1 MRKLWVILI
10 GLVVLAVV
18 NYSIYSREM
27 LVTKGDSVILQ
38 LAPVDPRS
46 LMQGDYMALRF
57 AVASEA
63 QDQILS
69 SKQINGFVILKPD
82 EKGVG
87 RFVRL
92 DDLSALNN
100 GEVRMR
106 YRLRKGQVKFAT
118 NAFFFQEGQAKLF
131 EAARFGEF
139 RVNKGG
145 DSVLVEMRDENLQ
158 RIGERSLVE

>member
-69 SKQINGFVILKPD
+69 SKQTNGFVILKPD

-139 RVNKGG
+139 RVNKDG

>member
-27 LVTKGDSVILQ
+27 LVTKGGSVILQ

-69 SKQINGFVILKPD
+69 SKQTNGFVILKPD

-139 RVNKGG
+139 RVNKDG

>member
-10 GLVVLAVV
+10 GVIMLAVV

-69 SKQINGFVILKPD
+69 SKQTNGFVILKPD

-139 RVNKGG
+139 RVNKDG

>member
-69 SKQINGFVILKPD
+69 SKQTNGFVVLKPD

-139 RVNKGG
+139 RVNKDG

>member
-10 GLVVLAVV
+10 GVIMLAVV

-69 SKQINGFVILKPD
+69 SKQTNGFVILKPD

-92 DDLSALNN
+92 DDLSALND

-139 RVNKGG
+139 RVNKDG

>member
-1 MRKLWVILI
+1 MRKLAVVLI
-10 GLVVLAVV
+10 GLVVLVVV

-27 LVTKGDSVILQ
+27 LVTKGDSIILQ

-63 QDQILS
+63 QEQIRA
-69 SKQINGFVILKPD
+69 SKQPTGFVILKPD
-82 EKGVG
+82 ERGVG

-92 DDLSALNN
+92 DDLSALNE

-118 NAFFFQEGQAKLF
+118 NAFFFQEGQAMLF

-139 RVNKGG
+139 RVNKDGE
-145 DSVLVEMRDENLQ
+145 SILVEMRDENLQ
-158 RIGERSLVE
+158 RIGERSLIE

>member
-1 MRKLWVILI
+1 MRKLWVILV
-10 GLVVLAVV
+10 GLAVLGIV
-18 NYSIYSREM
+18 NYSIYSREA
-27 LVTKGDSVILQ
+27 LLTKGDSVILQ

-63 QDQILS
+63 QSQIQT
-69 SKQINGFVILKPD
+69 SKQPTGFVIIKPD
-82 EKGVG
+82 DKGVG
-87 RFVRL
+87 RFVRV
-92 DDLSALNN
+92 DDLSALNA

-118 NAFFFQEGQAKLF
+118 NAFFFQEGQAQLF

-139 RVNKGG
+139 RVNQEGE
-145 DSVLVEMRDENLQ
+145 SVLVAMRDQAMQ
-158 RIGERSLVE
+158 RIGDRSLVE